1 MSDDLA
7 GRYALVT
14 GASRGIGR
22 AIADD
27 LADRGATV
35 AIHYGADREA
45 AEGVVRAIEER
56 GGRAFPIRADLADED
71 APAQLWEQYDREAP
85 RADIVINNAGIL
97 GGRVPFAEVEAGVFA
112 RVMAINA
119 RAPFFVLQHALPR
132 LADGGRVVN
141 ISTRFT
147 HGSYNP
153 ALLPYAMSKAA
164 VDALTHSLAKE
175 LAPRAVTV
183 NAVGPGGTATDMNA
197 ARLATPEG
205 RAAMAADSPLGRI
218 GQPADVAGIVGFLV
232 SDAAGWVTGQ
242 WIDASGGSLL

>member
-1 MSDDLA
+1 MVDDLA
-7 GRYALVT
+7 HKYALVT

-35 AIHYGADREA
+35 AVHYGADRAA
-45 AEGVVRAIEER
+45 AESVVRAIEDR
-56 GGRAFPIRADLADED
+56 GGRAFPIGADLAAEE
-71 APAQLWEQYDREAP
+71 APARMWEEYDRTAP
-85 RADIVINNAGIL
+85 RADIVVNNAGVL
-97 GGRVPFAEVEAGVFA
+97 GGRTPFADVTGEAFD
-112 RVMAINA
+112 RVLAINT
-119 RAPFFVLQHALPR
+119 RAPFFVLQHALDR

-164 VDALTHSLAKE
+164 VDALTFALAKD
-175 LAPRAVTV
+175 LAPRSITV

-197 ARLATPEG
+197 ARLATEEG

-218 GQPADVAGIVGFLV
+218 GQPDDIAGVVGFLV

>member
-27 LADRGATV
+27 LANRGATV

-56 GGRAFPIRADLADED
+56 GGRAFPIRADLAEED
-71 APAQLWEQYDREAP
+71 APARLWERYDREAP

-97 GGRVPFAEVEAGVFA
+97 GGRVPFAEVEADVFA

-119 RAPFFVLQHALPR
+119 RAPFFVLQYALPR

-164 VDALTHSLAKE
+164 VDALTHALAKE

-218 GQPADVAGIVGFLV
+218 GQPADVAAIVGFLV

>member
-35 AIHYGADREA
+35 AVHYGADREA
-45 AEGVVRAIEER
+45 AEGVVHAIEER
-56 GGRAFPIRADLADED
+56 GGRAFPIRVDLADEE

-97 GGRVPFAEVEAGVFA
+97 GGRIPFADVEPDVFE
-112 RVMAINA
+112 RVMAINT

-164 VDALTHSLAKE
+164 VDALTHALAKE
-175 LAPRAVTV
+175 LAPRAITV

-205 RAAMAADSPLGRI
+205 RAAMAADSPLGRV

>member
-1 MSDDLA
+1 MSNDLA
-7 GRYALVT
+7 GKYALVT

-35 AIHYGADREA
+35 AIHYGADRAAADEA
-45 AEGVVRAIEER
+45 VHAITER
-56 GGRAFPIRADLADED
+56 GGRAFAIGVDLAAQD
-71 APAQLWEQYDREAP
+71 APERLWAEYDQEAP

-97 GGRVPFAEVEAGVFA
+97 GGRTPFADVEPEVFD

-164 VDALTHSLAKE
+164 VDALTFALAKE
-175 LAPRAVTV
+175 LAARAITV

-197 ARLATPEG
+197 ARLATAEG

-232 SDAAGWVTGQ
+232 SDSAGWVTGQ

>member
-1 MSDDLA
+1 MSDDLT
-7 GRYALVT
+7 GKYALVT

-35 AIHYGADREA
+35 AVHYGADDEA
-45 AEGVVRAIEER
+45 AARAVRAIEDR
-56 GGRAFPIRADLADED
+56 GGRAFAIRADLAAVD
-71 APAQLWEQYDREAP
+71 APAHLWEQYNREAP
-85 RADIVINNAGIL
+85 RADIVVNNAGIL
-97 GGRVPFAEVEAGVFA
+97 GGRTPFADVEPDAFDQ
-112 RVMAINA
+112 VMAINA

-132 LADGGRVVN
+132 IADGGRVVN

-164 VDALTHSLAKE
+164 IDALTFALAKE
-175 LAPRAVTV
+175 LAPRSITV

-197 ARLATPEG
+197 ARLATEEG

-218 GQPADVAGIVGFLV
+218 GRPADVAGIVGFLV

>member
-7 GRYALVT
+7 GKYALVT

-35 AIHYGADREA
+35 AVHYGADREA

-56 GGRAFPIRADLADED
+56 GGRAFPIRADLADRD
-71 APAQLWEQYDREAP
+71 ASAHLWKQYDREAP

-97 GGRVPFAEVEAGVFA
+97 GGRVPFAEVQADVFD
-112 RVMAINA
+112 RVLAINT

-164 VDALTHSLAKE
+164 VDALTHAVAKE
-175 LAPRAVTV
+175 LAPRAITV

-197 ARLATPEG
+197 ARLATAEG